1 MPRREFSKFERCRFA
16 RLGVKRIEPRVLKDQ
31 RFEFRRALGQTEVA
45 SRRLYQ
51 YPRRAEFR
59 LNSSEIHND
68 AEEGN
73 LLRLEIAEP
82 GLGIEYH
89 AQVVKPTDPLY
100 AEHLAIASNPVPNSD
115 KRWGFR

>member
-1 MPRREFSKFERCRFA
+1 MTNVTIQVLE
-16 RLGVKRIEPRVLKDQ
+16 GVDQGRI
-31 RFEFRRALGQTEVA
+31 FRNLPTPLTIGR
-45 SRRLYQ
+45 
-51 YPRRAEFR
+51 
-59 LNSSEIHND
+59 
-68 AEEGN
+68 EEGN